1 MTGHGRRRLHTP
13 PLYVNLGAMTTTRQG
28 QTEVPGY
35 LAAGAKDEVLRR
47 LRRVEGQVRGIAGMV
62 EDERY
67 CIDVLQQ
74 ISAAQAALDKV
85 ALALVDDHT
94 RHCVLGA
101 EPENQEEKRQE
112 LMTALTRLVGRR

>member
-1 MTGHGRRRLHTP
+1 MTDSQSTP
-13 PLYVNLGAMTTTRQG
+13 NAST
-28 QTEVPGY
+28 PGY
-35 LAAGAKDEVLRR
+35 SAQGDTESILKR
-47 LRRVEGQVRGIAGMV
+47 LRRIEGQVRGIAGMV
-62 EDERY
+62 EDQRY

-101 EPENQEEKRQE
+101 APANQEEKREE
-112 LMTALTRLVGRR
+112 LMTAISRLVSRR

>member
-1 MTGHGRRRLHTP
+1 
-13 PLYVNLGAMTTTRQG
+13 MTTTGTTGAPR
-28 QTEVPGY
+28 PGY
-35 LAAGAKDEVLRR
+35 STAGAKGDVLRR

-62 EDERY
+62 EDDRY

-85 ALALVDDHT
+85 ALVLVDDHT

-101 EPENQEEKRQE
+101 EPESQEAKRQE

>member
-1 MTGHGRRRLHTP
+1 
-13 PLYVNLGAMTTTRQG
+13 MTTSAKTQAPS
-28 QTEVPGY
+28 TPGY
-35 LAAGAKDEVLRR
+35 STAGATGDILKR
-47 LRRVEGQVRGIAGMV
+47 LKRIEGQVRGIAGMV
-62 EDERY
+62 ENERY

-85 ALALVDDHT
+85 ALVLVDDHS

-101 EPENQEEKRQE
+101 APENQEEKRAE